1 MGGDTCQVAFRKKK
15 EKKIPKLLLSL
26 CFASLIINDHD
37 AYCSL
42 VPHQKHNGKR
52 KRKVLQCWSNEQG
65 RRKGRESSLGNLVSL
80 W

>member
-1 MGGDTCQVAFRKKK
+1 MGGDTRQIAFRKKK
-15 EKKIPKLLLSL
+15 EKKLPNLLLFF
-26 CFASLIINDHD
+26 CFALISNDHD

-42 VPHQKHNGKR
+42 VTNQKHNGKR